1 MEFDL
6 AARGLDDLVLLD
18 EINEEKVHGALK
30 QRFVSDGQM
39 YTFSGPVLVAMNPYK
54 LLTRNGKSI
63 YDEAVMD
70 AYRGRAY
77 YEMPPS
83 IFSVAEGAYS
93 SLLRYRKP
101 SAVIISGESGAGK
114 TESARQV
121 LAYIARVSGGVLAAQ
136 MGAKK
141 SQRGAKAAPAT
152 RMDESIG
159 TALRVKDRLIT
170 STVVTEAFGNAQTLR
185 NDNSSRFGKL
195 MSINFKSSGI
205 AAGGLVQIY
214 LLEKSRVV
222 HQSEGERGFHVC
234 YQLLAGA
241 TPEIRRVTKLVGG
254 PEAYAYLSHEYRK
267 IAGVNDAAQFKAL
280 VTCMNILGIPEVR
293 QMEMWKMLACVL
305 HLGNLKFTSAGDEDE
320 EEDDEE
326 AGKEA
331 PATSKS
337 RGALNSHAAKIK
349 REGASATA
357 LAALSDLLG
366 VKEEEVEDALVHRT
380 LVVNTDRIVV

>member
-1 MEFDL
+1 
-6 AARGLDDLVLLD
+6 
-18 EINEEKVHGALK
+18 
-30 QRFVSDGQM
+30 
-39 YTFSGPVLVAMNPYK
+39 
-54 LLTRNGKSI
+54 
-63 YDEAVMD
+63 
-70 AYRGRAY
+70 
-77 YEMPPS
+77 
-83 IFSVAEGAYS
+83 
-93 SLLRYRKP
+93 
-101 SAVIISGESGAGK
+101 
-114 TESARQV
+114 V

-141 SQRGAKAAPAT
+141 AQRGAKAAPAT
-152 RMDESIG
+152 RMDESIS

-280 VTCMNILGIPEVR
+280 VTCMVR
-293 QMEMWKMLACVL
+293 GGGSRRAGVRGKAAARVSWQAPL
-305 HLGNLKFTSAGDEDE
+305 SALPRCMSR
-320 EEDDEE
+320 
-326 AGKEA
+326 A
-331 PATSKS
+331 PRRCPSQT
-337 RGALNSHAAKIK
+337 AAP
-349 REGASATA
+349 
-357 LAALSDLLG
+357 
-366 VKEEEVEDALVHRT
+366 
-380 LVVNTDRIVV
+380 